1 MDQEQMSEERRP
13 EEQPKKAG
21 DSGPQPSDTNRLLA
35 GLCHVS
41 QIVLPAVLPVILLV
55 IEETKGDAFLRHHAI
70 HSLGLLLASVVYYAA
85 AAIVYVAG
93 SAVVPCLTCVL
104 WGIFLLPP
112 AILIYYGVLAFQGKE
127 IEVPWLTEFLQRSD
141 WL

>member
-1 MDQEQMSEERRP
+1 MPEGQHH
-13 EEQPKKAG
+13 EEQPEEV
-21 DSGPQPSDTNRLLA
+21 SSRESQPSDTNRLLA

-55 IEETKGDAFLRHHAI
+55 FEETKENAFLRHHAI

-93 SAVVPCLTCVL
+93 SAAVPCVTCVL

-127 IEVPWLTEFLQRSD
+127 IEVLWLTEFLHRNE